1 MNKVRLTICGSEY
14 ALSTDEAP
22 EYMQDLAGRI
32 ERAMQEL
39 LVNPRISLSM
49 AAVLVALEQADTA
62 EKALL
67 ASDNLRAQMK
77 EYLDDNARARMEAD
91 RLRQENSLLRQKLAM
106 YGQE

>member
-1 MNKVRLTICGSEY
+1 MNKVKLMICGCEY

-22 EYMQDLAGRI
+22 EYMQELAGRI
-32 ERAMQEL
+32 ERAMQEM

-62 EKALL
+62 EKALR

-91 RLRQENSLLRQKLAM
+91 RLRQENSLLRQKLAL

>member
-1 MNKVRLTICGSEY
+1 MNKVKVMICGGEY
-14 ALSTDEAP
+14 TLCTDEAP
-22 EYMQDLAGRI
+22 EYVQDLAGRV
-32 ERAMQEL
+32 ERAMNEL
-39 LVNPRISLSM
+39 LATPRISLSM

-62 EKALL
+62 EKALR

-91 RLRQENSLLRQKLAM
+91 RLRQENSLLRQKLAL

>member
-1 MNKVRLTICGSEY
+1 MNKVKLLICGSEY
-14 ALSTDEAP
+14 ALTTDESP
-22 EYMQDLAGRI
+22 EYMEELAGRI
-32 ERAMQEL
+32 ERAMKEF

-49 AAVLVALEQADTA
+49 AAVLVALDQADTA
-62 EKALL
+62 EKALH

-106 YGQE
+106 LGQE

>member
-1 MNKVRLTICGSEY
+1 MNRVKLMICGSDY
-14 ALSTDEAP
+14 ALSTDESP
-22 EYMQDLAGRI
+22 ENMGDLAGRV

-62 EKALL
+62 EKALR

-91 RLRQENSLLRQKLAM
+91 RLRQENSLLRQKLAL
-106 YGQE
+106 YGNE